1 MKNKPTALE
10 LKLLASFRLL
20 KAEKALLENQLKNAL
35 AEIDRLKKLNN
46 G

>member
-10 LKLLASFRLL
+10 LKLLASSRLL
-20 KAEKALLENQLKNAL
+20 EAEKALLENQLKNAL
-35 AEIDRLKKLNN
+35 AEIARLK